1 MPGGDGT
8 GPLGMGPMSGRGAGF
23 CGGFGAPGYA
33 SPVMGRGRGGRGR
46 GLGRMFWAAGAP
58 VWARLGWGALS
69 YAFGSPTPEVE
80 RETLKQQMGAM
91 EAQLDA
97 IKRRLEEL
105 QGSQTKED

>member
-8 GPLGMGPMSGRGAGF
+8 GPMGMGPMSGRGAGF
-23 CGGFGAPGYA
+23 CGGFGVPGSA
-33 SPVMGRGRGGRGR
+33 NPVMGRGRGGRGR
-46 GLGRMFWAAGAP
+46 GLGRMFWAAGVP

-69 YAFGSPTPEVE
+69 YAFGPPTPEVE

-105 QGSQTKED
+105 QGSQTKEG

>member
-8 GPLGMGPMSGRGAGF
+8 GPLGMGPMSGRGAGS
-23 CGGFGAPGYA
+23 CGGFGVPGYA
-33 SPVMGRGRGGRGR
+33 NPVMGRGRGGRGR
-46 GLGRMFWAAGAP
+46 GLGRMFWAAGVP
-58 VWARLGWGALS
+58 VCARLGWGALS
-69 YAFGSPTPEVE
+69 YVFGPPTPEVE

-105 QGSQTKED
+105 QGSQTKEG